1 MTNCP
6 NCGAPLTGHKCRYCG
21 AVIFDFAA
29 IEIGK
34 PTWINF
40 KLGER
45 WVLAHVLPESAS
57 MRAEPME
64 LARIEL
70 DFIEIPTDKGYGHIV
85 SERGAV
91 SSTDLEGCL

>member
-6 NCGAPLTGHKCRYCG
+6 NCGAPITGHKCEYCG

-29 IEIGK
+29 LEIGK
-34 PTWINF
+34 PVWINL
-40 KLGER
+40 KMGER

-57 MRAEPME
+57 ISVEPME

-85 SERGAV
+85 SERRAV
-91 SSTDLEGCL
+91 SSTDLEV